1 MGSQQQGHAPTEHFS
16 GVQSLLEY
24 HTQPMCH
31 IMMNYPER
39 RDLQEMAE
47 VKGWFQSGH
56 GNLSACLE
64 EFTLCKDGSYHRLD
78 HLGHI
83 FDITVVPYQVHHAN
97 NAALIHIM
105 LTCLHEP
112 FTGGTSISLRYCKG
126 EFPSLLFSAKI
137 WAKGKKIICW

>member
-1 MGSQQQGHAPTEHFS
+1 MYC
-16 GVQSLLEY
+16 LE
-24 HTQPMCH
+24 C
-31 IMMNYPER
+31 

-83 FDITVVPYQVHHAN
+83 FEITVVPYQVD
-97 NAALIHIM
+97 
-105 LTCLHEP
+105 LTQRRG
-112 FTGGTSISLRYCKG
+112 FRKSY
-126 EFPSLLFSAKI
+126 
-137 WAKGKKIICW
+137 